1 MAENGARVLTSLKG
15 RSRATVD
22 RAHKA
27 GMISASDEEIAAHAE
42 LVLSVVPPGEA
53 LALAERLQPVFE
65 RQSRGPIF
73 IDCNAVNS
81 STLDRIRA
89 AIGQDGSGANRVNAA

>member
-15 RSRATVD
+15 RSQATVD
-22 RAHKA
+22 RAHQA

-65 RQSRGPIF
+65 RQSRRPIF
-73 IDCNAVNS
+73 MDCNAVNP
-81 STLDRIRA
+81 STLDRISRHR
-89 AIGQDGSGANRVNAA
+89 SG